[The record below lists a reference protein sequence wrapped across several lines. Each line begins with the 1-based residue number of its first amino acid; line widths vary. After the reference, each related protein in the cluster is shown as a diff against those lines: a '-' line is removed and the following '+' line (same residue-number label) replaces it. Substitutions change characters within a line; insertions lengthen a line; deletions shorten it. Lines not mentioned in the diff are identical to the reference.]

1 MIAGIRTMGCYCYM
15 LECSDGSY
23 YTGWTTDPV
32 RRTQV
37 HNAGRGARYTRS
49 RRPVRLVFVEA
60 EKTRADAMRREHS
73 IKSMPRSIKRRLIE
87 GAGQDV
93 DQFKS
98 ISILQKRPQ

>member
-1 MIAGIRTMGCYCYM
+1 MSPPSLLCFCYM

-49 RRPVRLVFVEA
+49 RRPVRLVFVEL
-60 EKTRADAMRREHS
+60 EDTRAAAMRRERA
-73 IKSMPRSIKRRLIE
+73 IKTMPRDKKRRLIDRST
-87 GAGQDV
+87 QDL
-93 DQFKS
+93 DQFK
-98 ISILQKRPQ
+98 LG

>member
-1 MIAGIRTMGCYCYM
+1 MIAGIRIMRCYCYM

-32 RRTQV
+32 RRTQA
-37 HNAGRGARYTRS
+37 HNAGKGARYTRS
-49 RRPVRLVFVEA
+49 RWPVRPVFVEA
-60 EKTRADAMRREHS
+60 EKTRADAMRREYA

-87 GAGQDV
+87 GAGQDT

-98 ISILQKRPQ
+98 I